1 MFHLAFILKVHFNW
15 KQLTQIKDE
24 PVVVETAPPFE
35 EEEWKYDIVDPT
47 EVYV

>member
-1 MFHLAFILKVHFNW
+1 MINYINIVNFILL
-15 KQLTQIKDE
+15 LTQIKDE